1 MLSGVFDKF
10 PDLKIILGHIGEGL
24 PFLLWRVDFSFSR
37 GFRPGTP
44 NARIREIFTNNFLVT
59 TSGNFLNPA
68 LLCTMMEIGIDRII
82 FSVDWPY
89 VENKPG
95 PRWMEGV
102 PLSHEDKIKVL
113 NGNAKK
119 LLRL

>member
-1 MLSGVFDKF
+1 
-10 PDLKIILGHIGEGL
+10 
-24 PFLLWRVDFSFSR
+24 
-37 GFRPGTP
+37 
-44 NARIREIFTNNFLVT
+44 
-59 TSGNFLNPA
+59 
-68 LLCTMMEIGIDRII
+68 MMEMGIDRIL

-95 PRWMEGV
+95 PEWMEGV
-102 PLSHEDKIKVL
+102 PLSQEDKIKVL